1 MVVVRIRSRAHAE
14 RHVGCWY
21 FVKLELTWLV
31 DGLVGRLA

>member
-1 MVVVRIRSRAHAE
+1 MVVVWNKSRAHAE

-31 DGLVGRLA
+31 DGLDGRLA